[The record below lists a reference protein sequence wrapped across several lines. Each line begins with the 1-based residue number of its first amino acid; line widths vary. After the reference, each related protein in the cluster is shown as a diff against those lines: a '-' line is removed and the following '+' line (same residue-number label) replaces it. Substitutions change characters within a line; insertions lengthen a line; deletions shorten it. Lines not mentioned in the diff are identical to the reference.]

1 MCGIF
6 FHNLKSEYISTY
18 FLNSLKHRGPDYCD
32 KKYLDNTIGHTL
44 LSIRGDVENSKQPQ
58 ITKSGRYIFA
68 FNGQIYNTKEYQNF
82 QY

>member
-18 FLNSLKHRGPDYCD
+18 FLNSLNIEDRITVI

-44 LSIRGDVENSKQPQ
+44 LSIRGDVENSKQF
-58 ITKSGRYIFA
+58 K
-68 FNGQIYNTKEYQNF
+68 
-82 QY
+82 